1 MPAAAR
7 ARTTHGAASR
17 GGQTPEYK
25 SWISMRE
32 RVRNAHH
39 LHFGNYGGRGITI
52 DPRWDRFE
60 NFLADMG
67 PRPFGMTLDR
77 IDVNGP
83 YSPDNAR
90 WATASTQARNRRRNQ
105 RDHCG
110 GRGGSPR
117 CGYFAGHRGFCQT
130 PPFEFEA
137 TA

>member
-1 MPAAAR
+1 MKGR
-7 ARTTHGAASR
+7 APGRYLTDSLVAVTGVKIGAFGFGGTKTFGSVDVTTS
-17 GGQTPEYK
+17 
-25 SWISMRE
+25 
-32 RVRNAHH
+32 
-39 LHFGNYGGRGITI
+39 
-52 DPRWDRFE
+52 
-60 NFLADMG
+60 

-117 CGYFAGHRGFCQT
+117 CGYFARHRGFCQT
-130 PPFEFEA
+130 PPLGFEA